1 MPYERT
7 IEIAVTDAVMENL
20 ARSNNAPGTDA
31 AFELLSRVAVDAK
44 SDERYPDG
52 TVLVPADSADTSAVI
67 SRAIGERK
75 PIAVVFS
82 DGSDVVAR
90 PPEVTGL
97 ALVIVLGLLWLA
109 DRAGRK
115 RDRPTF
121 VPREW
126 VTEFHAAYPP
136 REAQPVG

>member
-1 MPYERT
+1 MESLAHSKNTPGT
-7 IEIAVTDAVMENL
+7 NASFDLLALIAVDPA
-20 ARSNNAPGTDA
+20 
-31 AFELLSRVAVDAK
+31 

-52 TVLVPADSADTSAVI
+52 TVLVPADSADTSLVI
-67 SRAIGERK
+67 ARAIGEKK
-75 PIAVVFS
+75 PIALVFP

-97 ALVIVLGLLWLA
+97 VLTLVLGLLWLT
-109 DRAGRK
+109 DRATRK

-126 VTEFHAAYPP
+126 VTEFHAAPAA
-136 REAQPVG
+136 RDVQLVG